1 MSANSEISL
10 PGMTPPIMT
19 IVLTTLKVLTLAGLG
34 LYSVFA
40 AIMVRQE
47 QLMAAVLEE
56 SFEPILRLFTLLH
69 FAAAVGL
76 LILAV
81 IIL

>member
-1 MSANSEISL
+1 
-10 PGMTPPIMT
+10 MTPPIMT
-19 IVLTTLKVLTLAGLG
+19 IVLTTLKVFTLVGLG
-34 LYSVFA
+34 LYGVFA

-56 SFEPILRLFTLLH
+56 GFEPILRLLTILH

-76 LILAV
+76 LILAI

>member
-1 MSANSEISL
+1 
-10 PGMTPPIMT
+10 MTPAIAT
-19 IVLTTLKVLTLAGLG
+19 IVLTTLKVFTLVGLG
-34 LYSVFA
+34 LYSLFA

-56 SFEPILRLFTLLH
+56 GFEPILRLLPILH

-76 LILAV
+76 LILAI